1 MTNRKLTR
9 LLSSFHTYVAKN
21 DFQVDEDSGANA
33 DVSDKESPG
42 SDESNCIM
50 PLKSLVQSVLEAT
63 AVRESNL
70 QPVSSMIAG
79 NCLAHSLLSFCT
91 KKL

>member
-1 MTNRKLTR
+1 MKANKVVKFFPRLT
-9 LLSSFHTYVAKN
+9 KN
-21 DFQVDEDSGANA
+21 DLQVDEDSSANA

-42 SDESNCIM
+42 SDASDCIM

-70 QPVSSMIAG
+70 QPVSSMIAWK
-79 NCLAHSLLSFCT
+79 CLAHSLLSFCS

>member
-1 MTNRKLTR
+1 MKANKVVKFFPRLT
-9 LLSSFHTYVAKN
+9 KN
-21 DFQVDEDSGANA
+21 DLQVDEDSSANA

-42 SDESNCIM
+42 SDASDGIM

-70 QPVSSMIAG
+70 QPVSSMIA
-79 NCLAHSLLSFCT
+79 
-91 KKL
+91 

>member
-1 MTNRKLTR
+1 MFFPHLT
-9 LLSSFHTYVAKN
+9 KN
-21 DFQVDEDSGANA
+21 DLQVDEDSGANA

-42 SDESNCIM
+42 SDASDCIE

-70 QPVSSMIAG
+70 QPVSNMIA
-79 NCLAHSLLSFCT
+79 
-91 KKL
+91 

>member
-1 MTNRKLTR
+1 MKANKVVKFFPRLT
-9 LLSSFHTYVAKN
+9 KN
-21 DFQVDEDSGANA
+21 DLQVDEDSSANA

-42 SDESNCIM
+42 GDASDCIM

-70 QPVSSMIAG
+70 QPVSSMIA
-79 NCLAHSLLSFCT
+79 
-91 KKL
+91 